1 MTVLGT
7 GVGDVFL
14 SCVQQSIIGV
24 FPALRSI
31 IDKIHKTCMNWHS
44 QCHKTQQAFFFLLSE
59 K

>member
-24 FPALRSI
+24 FPALGSI
-31 IDKIHKTCMNWHS
+31 IDKIHKTHMNWHS
-44 QCHKTQQAFFFLLSE
+44 QCHKTVIFFYF
-59 K
+59 